1 MMFMPIKNAKVYEQ
15 VIEQIK
21 TMIISGSLQKG
32 DKLPSER
39 ELVDQLKVSRT
50 SIREALRALEIVGLI
65 KCKQGEGNFIRDNFD
80 NSLFEPLSL
89 VFMLEKS
96 NKEDIIEVRRI
107 IEVEAAALAAKRIT
121 EDQLKNL
128 EYTIDEIKNIED
140 EKILLKLDKNFHYE
154 IAQAS
159 NNFILLNIINSCS
172 TLIDSLIQNARYK
185 IEIVEN
191 FDNKQELLDQHEKI
205 YLALKKRDSK
215 LASKLM
221 NEHLEFSERFLEI

>member
-1 MMFMPIKNAKVYEQ
+1 MFMPIKNAKVYEQ

-21 TMIISGSLQKG
+21 IMIVSGNLQKG

-96 NKEDIIEVRRI
+96 NKEDIIEVRGI
-107 IEVEAAALAAKRIT
+107 IEVEATALAAKRIT
-121 EDQLKNL
+121 KEQLKKL
-128 EYTIDEIKNIED
+128 EHIIDEIKNIED
-140 EKILLKLDKNFHYE
+140 EKLLAKLDKNFHYE

-172 TLIDSLIQNARYK
+172 SLIDSLIQNARYK
-185 IEIVEN
+185 IIKNDV
-191 FDNKQELLDQHEKI
+191 NKEELVDQHEKI
-205 YLALKKRDSK
+205 YLALKEKDSES
-215 LASKLM
+215 ASKLM
-221 NEHLEFSERFLEI
+221 KEHLDFSSKFLSI

>member
-1 MMFMPIKNAKVYEQ
+1 MFMPIKNAKVYEQ

-21 TMIISGSLQKG
+21 IMIVSGNLQKG

-96 NKEDIIEVRRI
+96 NKEDIIEVRGI
-107 IEVEAAALAAKRIT
+107 IEVEATALAAKRIT
-121 EDQLKNL
+121 KEQLKKL
-128 EYTIDEIKNIED
+128 EHIIDEIKNIED
-140 EKILLKLDKNFHYE
+140 EKLLAKLDKNFHYE

-172 TLIDSLIQNARYK
+172 SLIDSLIQNARYK
-185 IEIVEN
+185 IIKNDV
-191 FDNKQELLDQHEKI
+191 NKEELVDQHEKI
-205 YLALKKRDSK
+205 YLALKEKDSE

-221 NEHLEFSERFLEI
+221 KEHLEFSSKFLSI

>member
-185 IEIVEN
+185 IEIMEN
-191 FDNKQELLDQHEKI
+191 FDNKQELLDQH
-205 YLALKKRDSK
+205 
-215 LASKLM
+215 
-221 NEHLEFSERFLEI
+221 

>member
-1 MMFMPIKNAKVYEQ
+1 MFMPIKNAKVYEQ

-21 TMIISGSLQKG
+21 IMIVSGNLQKG

-96 NKEDIIEVRRI
+96 NKEDIIEVRGI
-107 IEVEAAALAAKRIT
+107 IEVEATALAATRIT
-121 EDQLKNL
+121 KEQLKKL
-128 EYTIDEIKNIED
+128 EHIIDEIKNIED
-140 EKILLKLDKNFHYE
+140 EKLLAKLDKNFHYE

-172 TLIDSLIQNARYK
+172 SLIDSLIQNARYK
-185 IEIVEN
+185 IIKNNV
-191 FDNKQELLDQHEKI
+191 NKEELVNQHEKI
-205 YLALKKRDSK
+205 YLALKEKDAE

-221 NEHLEFSERFLEI
+221 REHLEFSSKFLNI